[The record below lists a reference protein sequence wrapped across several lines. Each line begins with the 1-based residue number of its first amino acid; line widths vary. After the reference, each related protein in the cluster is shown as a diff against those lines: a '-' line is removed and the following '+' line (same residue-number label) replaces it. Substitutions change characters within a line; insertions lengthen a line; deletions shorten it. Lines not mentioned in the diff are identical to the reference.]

1 MSYEHNG
8 DRIVYALY
16 DKDDQMVAAHYDKA
30 AALAQIKR
38 ANVALNLDTKVIDV
52 SARRK
57 AILDSFDPLDR
68 LIMDPPKP
76 DQKRRGPP
84 EGR

>member
-16 DKDDQMVAAHYDKA
+16 DKDDTLVGAHFDKGD
-30 AALAQIKR
+30 ALAQINR
-38 ANVALNLDTKVIDV
+38 AKTKLALEPKVIDV
-52 SARRK
+52 SVRRK
-57 AILDSFDPLDR
+57 AILAAMDPIDR

-76 DQKRRGPP
+76 DTNRRGQ
-84 EGR
+84 